1 MNIYVHSAGFVED
14 YSRRQ
19 PAEAPPQP
27 SIVRQWNELLDKNDR
42 RLALVAGC
50 SGGEWYIEFRNLVL
64 PGTYDLRNRSI
75 VLNICFGALTSE
87 AQVRALALA
96 YLDFELLQNGKHCEG
111 RLCPELVAAYHEQ
124 DGDYGFDFAIA
135 RRWAEQVI
143 AGFAETCSPASD
155 VLTTPIY
162 CCSDL
167 CTDVGL
173 QRVRT
178 ALKTHTLS
186 EQDGLRLLWA
196 ELYAERGAGADIT
209 LQFSTEGYIF
219 EQAAPPRH
227 AKGKLNRARKLAAD
241 MQQQQQP
248 ISRKR
253 SAVITRLIA
262 LLLIGLLL
270 AATFLLLGE
279 TN

>member
-19 PAEAPPQP
+19 PAAAPPLP
-27 SIVRQWNELLDKNDR
+27 SIVRQWNEELDKSDR
-42 RLALVAGC
+42 RLALVAGRT
-50 SGGEWYIEFRNLVL
+50 GGEWYIEFRNLVL
-64 PGTYDLRNRSI
+64 PGTYDLHNRSI

-96 YLDFELLQNGKHCEG
+96 YLDFELLQNGQRCEG
-111 RLCPELVAAYHEQ
+111 RHCPALAAAYHEQ

-143 AGFAETCSPASD
+143 ADFTAAAPSSAPA
-155 VLTTPIY
+155 LHAPLY

-167 CTDVGL
+167 CTDEGP
-173 QRVRT
+173 QRVRESLRSK
-178 ALKTHTLS
+178 ALR

-196 ELYAERGAGADIT
+196 ERNAERSAGADIT
-209 LQFSTEGYIF
+209 LQYSTEGYIY
-219 EQAAPPRH
+219 EQAAPQRR
-227 AKGKLNRARKLAAD
+227 AESNIERARQLAAD
-241 MQQQQQP
+241 MQQQQP
-248 ISRKR
+248 RPAGSG
-253 SAVITRLIA
+253 ALLTRLIA

-270 AATFLLLGE
+270 AAAFLLLGE
-279 TN
+279 PN

>member
-19 PAEAPPQP
+19 PAAAPPMP
-27 SIVRQWNELLDKNDR
+27 PIVRQWNELLDKNDR

-50 SGGEWYIEFRNLVL
+50 TGGEWYIEFRNLVL

-96 YLDFELLQNGKHCEG
+96 YLDFELLQNGQHCEG
-111 RLCPELVAAYHEQ
+111 RHCPELAAAYHEQ

-135 RRWAEQVI
+135 RSWAEQVI
-143 AGFAETCSPASD
+143 ADFATTCSPASD
-155 VLTTPIY
+155 ALPAPIY
-162 CCSDL
+162 CSSDL
-167 CTDVGL
+167 CTDAGL

-186 EQDGLRLLWA
+186 EQDGLRLLWV

-209 LQFSTEGYIF
+209 LQFSTEEYIF
-219 EQAAPPRH
+219 EQAATDGHPEGNL
-227 AKGKLNRARKLAAD
+227 ARARKLATD
-241 MQQQQQP
+241 MQQQQP
-248 ISRKR
+248 HPSG
-253 SAVITRLIA
+253 SSSLITRLLA
-262 LLLIGLLL
+262 LILIGLLV
-270 AATFLLLGE
+270 AATFWLLKE
-279 TN
+279 PN

>member
-19 PAEAPPQP
+19 PAAAPPMP
-27 SIVRQWNELLDKNDR
+27 PIVRQWNELLDKNDR

-50 SGGEWYIEFRNLVL
+50 TGGEWYIEFRNLVL

-96 YLDFELLQNGKHCEG
+96 YLDFELLQNGPHCEG
-111 RLCPELVAAYHEQ
+111 RHCPELAAAYHEQ

-143 AGFAETCSPASD
+143 ADFVATCPPASD
-155 VLTTPIY
+155 VLPAPIY
-162 CCSDL
+162 CSSDL
-167 CTDVGL
+167 STDAGL

-178 ALKTHTLS
+178 TLKTNTLS

-196 ELYAERGAGADIT
+196 ELYAERSAGADIT
-209 LQFSTEGYIF
+209 LQYSTEEYIF
-219 EQAAPPRH
+219 EQAATDGH
-227 AKGKLNRARKLAAD
+227 AEGKLARARKLAAD
-241 MQQQQQP
+241 MQQQQARP
-248 ISRKR
+248 RK
-253 SAVITRLIA
+253 SGALITRLIA

-270 AATFLLLGE
+270 AAAFLLLGE

>member
-19 PAEAPPQP
+19 PAAAPPMP
-27 SIVRQWNELLDKNDR
+27 TIVRQWNELLDKNDR
-42 RLALVAGC
+42 RLALVAGRTE
-50 SGGEWYIEFRNLVL
+50 GEWYIEFRNLVL

-111 RLCPELVAAYHEQ
+111 RLCPELAAAYHEQ
-124 DGDYGFDFAIA
+124 NGDYGFDFAIA

-143 AGFAETCSPASD
+143 ADFAATCTTASGALPA
-155 VLTTPIY
+155 PIY
-162 CCSDL
+162 CSTDL

-173 QRVRT
+173 LSVRKT
-178 ALKTHTLS
+178 LKTHPLS

-196 ELYAERGAGADIT
+196 ELYAERSAGADIT

-219 EQAAPPRH
+219 EQAATPLPAESTTERPH
-227 AKGKLNRARKLAAD
+227 
-241 MQQQQQP
+241 
-248 ISRKR
+248 KR
-253 SAVITRLIA
+253 GALVTRLIA

-270 AATFLLLGE
+270 AAAFLLLGE

>member
-19 PAEAPPQP
+19 PAAAPPMP
-27 SIVRQWNELLDKNDR
+27 PIVRQWNELLDKNDR

-50 SGGEWYIEFRNLVL
+50 TGGEWYIEFRNLVL

-96 YLDFELLQNGKHCEG
+96 YLDFELLQNGQHCEG
-111 RLCPELVAAYHEQ
+111 RHCPELAAAYHEK

-143 AGFAETCSPASD
+143 ADFAATCPPASD
-155 VLTTPIY
+155 VLPAPIY
-162 CCSDL
+162 CSCDL
-167 CTDVGL
+167 STDAGL

-178 ALKTHTLS
+178 ALKTNTLS

-196 ELYAERGAGADIT
+196 ELYAERSAGADIT
-209 LQFSTEGYIF
+209 LQYSTEGYIF
-219 EQAAPPRH
+219 EQAATDGH
-227 AKGKLNRARKLAAD
+227 AEGKLARARKLAAD
-241 MQQQQQP
+241 MQQQQARP
-248 ISRKR
+248 RK
-253 SAVITRLIA
+253 SGALITRLIA

-270 AATFLLLGE
+270 AAAFLLLGE